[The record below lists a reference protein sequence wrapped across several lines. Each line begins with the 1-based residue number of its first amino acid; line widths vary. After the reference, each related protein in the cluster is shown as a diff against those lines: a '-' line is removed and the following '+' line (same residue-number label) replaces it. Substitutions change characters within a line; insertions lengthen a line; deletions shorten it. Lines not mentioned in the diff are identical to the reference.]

1 MGVGQRRDQE
11 ISDRAIEPDRAL
23 IVDVEPQSLQHV
35 DDVGPGHGLVEP
47 FRLPDPAVEGV
58 IRRIDHDLPN
68 SRHRPAELLLS
79 SLGLA
84 VVQRVGR
91 VKATLGRATAA
102 PVRYSAPGAAWFTDA
117 SAACYPFATPSDFGV
132 AAYVNTDDG
141 MGITCL
147 FVNLKTART
156 LGLTVPPSLLA
167 TADEVIE

>member
-1 MGVGQRRDQE
+1 VGVGQRRDQE

-58 IRRIDHDLPN
+58 IRRIDQGDLQN

-84 VVQRVGR
+84 VVHRVGR
-91 VKATLGRATAA
+91 VRATLGRAAA
-102 PVRYSAPGAAWFTDA
+102 PPVRYSAPGAAWFKDA
-117 SAACYPFATPSDFGV
+117 SACYPFGTRPDFGV
-132 AAYVNTDDG
+132 AAYANNHDEI
-141 MGITCL
+141 GITCIL
-147 FVNLKTART
+147 ECEM
-156 LGLTVPPSLLA
+156 S
-167 TADEVIE
+167 